1 MLKVAFLPT
10 NFGDNAKILTLPH
23 PRNKKP
29 NDFVVSEG
37 KLYEIQLF
45 DRPHSSFFVNNSVIA
60 DGSALFAHQIHP
72 LFMALPE
79 MFENKNEFQ
88 MKKDF
93 FFNSKLKPIEDLIFP
108 YFDTVCST
116 IPYDDKQ
123 LCYALDTT
131 KMLNWLVG
139 RVEKLLPI
147 LREKNTLDDRLLVE
161 IGWGVVKHYLP
172 NNIAELL
179 KEKIAEKYK
188 GSFPPKTIDSVLEAP
203 QVEEAVDDVRKKTQP
218 KKKAANKKERP
229 KGTPDIVSF
238 FAPKKKK

>member
-10 NFGDNAKILTLPH
+10 NFGDSAKILTLPH

-29 NDFVVSEG
+29 NDFVISDG

-45 DRPHSSFFVNNSVIA
+45 DRPHSSFFVNNSVIS

-79 MFENKNEFQ
+79 MFENQKEFQ

-93 FFNSKLKPIEDLIFP
+93 FYNSKLKPIEDMIFP
-108 YFDTVCST
+108 YFDLVCST
-116 IPYDDKQ
+116 IPYDDQ
-123 LCYALDTT
+123 ELCYALDTN
-131 KMLNWLVG
+131 KMLDWLIG
-139 RVEKLLPI
+139 RVEKILPI
-147 LREKNTLDDRLLVE
+147 LREKNKLEDYLLVE

-172 NNIAELL
+172 NNIAEML

-188 GSFPPKTIDSVLEAP
+188 GSFPPKTLDSILTAPNQQDEAI
-203 QVEEAVDDVRKKTQP
+203 DDVRKKTQP
-218 KKKAANKKERP
+218 KKKTTKKERP
-229 KGTPDIVSF
+229 KGTPDISSF
-238 FAPKKKK
+238 FAPKKK